1 MSAAPPSGI
10 IAAATVFVQAE
21 LAGNDASHD
30 FAHIARVAASALSLA
45 REELPGDAATADLLE
60 IVELSALLHDIKDW
74 KYSGSDTAGVEA
86 ARAFLEAHAYAAD
99 KTAAVLHVIQNIGF
113 KTELGQ
119 GSGNAV
125 ELTPAL
131 AIVQDADR
139 LDAIGAIGVWN
150 FE

>member
-1 MSAAPPSGI
+1 MSASPSPI
-10 IAAATVFVQAE
+10 IAAATAFVQAE

-45 REELPGDAATADLLE
+45 REELPDASADLLE
-60 IVELSALLHDIKDW
+60 VIELAALLHDIKDW
-74 KYSGSDTAGVEA
+74 KYSGSDTAGVDA
-86 ARAFLEAHAYAAD
+86 ARAFLESHAYAAD
-99 KTAAVLHVIQNIGF
+99 KLAAVLHVIGNIGF

-119 GSGNAV
+119 GAGNAV

-139 LDAIGAIGVWN
+139 LDAIGAIGV
-150 FE
+150 ELR